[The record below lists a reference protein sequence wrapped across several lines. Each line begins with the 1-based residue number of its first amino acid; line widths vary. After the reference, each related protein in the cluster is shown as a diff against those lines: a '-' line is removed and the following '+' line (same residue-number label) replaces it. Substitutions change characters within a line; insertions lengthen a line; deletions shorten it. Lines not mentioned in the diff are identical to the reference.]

1 MSKKGQ
7 KRKVSFLLLSL
18 CLCVWLS
25 VCLCLCLS
33 LCLSVSLS
41 LRSITTLGNTP
52 TNRTSI
58 ELNLEAHILPNEYPS
73 FNLKFCAL
81 YENPN
86 YSVFIVLHH
95 FFTLRKN
102 LKQIF
107 SQYWNGAI
115 QFWLE
120 LGKIELA
127 KFEFV
132 FWLKSMKRV
141 ADNFNEEMLSCKSET
156 EIGQEHDLNQ
166 KLKKAS
172 QNPPTTP

>member
-1 MSKKGQ
+1 MLLNYALDFI
-7 KRKVSFLLLSL
+7 SFFVLQIKLLWLL
-18 CLCVWLS
+18 CRLLFCYS
-25 VCLCLCLS
+25 FS
-33 LCLSVSLS
+33 RES
-41 LRSITTLGNTP
+41 TP

-58 ELNLEAHILPNEYPS
+58 EFNLEAHVLPNEYPS

-86 YSVFIVLHH
+86 CSVFIVLHH
-95 FFTLRKN
+95 LFTLRKN

-120 LGKIELA
+120 LGTIELA

-132 FWLKSMKRV
+132 FWLKSMKCV

-156 EIGQEHDLNQ
+156 EIGQERDRNQ

-172 QNPPTTP
+172 QNSPTTS